1 MKKSNPIIL
10 TARFLILLVI
20 LITIPL
26 GGCVKD
32 YVKTESREGFYY
44 VVKKGDTLY
53 RIANDHKMGIHE
65 LAELNNI
72 EDMQI
77 IKEGLVLFIPG
88 IEPDR
93 ANDRT
98 KEDFPKEIREEDQKS
113 NKLNVDSQ
121 GQKIKK
127 HNDIDKTGRR
137 SGKPLVAHNT
147 EILKDQDVRLEKE
160 VSKETVKDNTTI
172 KKGVTTGQ
180 EIIVVKNNTES
191 PGKLVGDSGSGRKQE
206 GYQKGKFIW
215 PLKGKVISTYGP
227 QANGMFYNGI
237 RIETKKEDAV
247 QASSGGH
254 VIFSALLK
262 DYGETVIIKH
272 DNNYATV
279 YTHLQKRLVRVD
291 QRVKQGGRIA
301 LIIPSSTG
309 LAFFDFEIRYK
320 NKAKD
325 PLLFLS

>member
-53 RIANDHKMGIHE
+53 RIANDHKMGIQE
-65 LAELNNI
+65 LAEVNNI
-72 EDMQI
+72 EDMQL

-98 KEDFPKEIREEDQKS
+98 KEDFLKVIREEDQNS
-113 NKLNVDSQ
+113 N
-121 GQKIKK
+121 
-127 HNDIDKTGRR
+127 KTGRK
-137 SGKPLVAHNT
+137 SGKPLVSKNT
-147 EILKDQDVRLEKE
+147 EIRKDQDVRLQKE
-160 VSKETVKDNTTI
+160 LSKETVKDNTAI
-172 KKGVTTGQ
+172 KKEVATGK
-180 EIIVVKNNTES
+180 EIIVAKKNTES
-191 PGKLVGDSGSGRKQE
+191 PGKLVGDSGSGRKEE

-227 QANGMFYNGI
+227 QTNGMFYNGI

-291 QRVKQGGRIA
+291 QRVKQGERIA